1 MDKPSKPVRFA
12 IQSVITVLSLRA
24 QSGESLIDVVVTR
37 KMMLPISRLHQR
49 MFHNH
54 TDALDTFDLFAA
66 CVRLTALPIGLLTA
80 WIRRS
85 ALVW

>member
-1 MDKPSKPVRFA
+1 LSMDKPSKPVRFA

-24 QSGESLIDVVVTR
+24 QSGESLIDIVATR
-37 KMMLPISRLHQR
+37 KMMLPISRLH
-49 MFHNH
+49 HNH
-54 TDALDTFDLFAA
+54 TDALGTIDLFAA
-66 CVRLTALPIGLLTA
+66 CVRLTALLIGLLTA